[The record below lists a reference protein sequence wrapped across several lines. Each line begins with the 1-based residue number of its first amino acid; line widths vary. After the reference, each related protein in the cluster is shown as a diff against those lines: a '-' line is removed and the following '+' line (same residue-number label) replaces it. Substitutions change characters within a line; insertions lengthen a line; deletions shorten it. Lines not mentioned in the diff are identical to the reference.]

1 VAYQTKV
8 GAKSVGVIPAHP
20 GNVVHKI
27 MNRRGPA
34 QRALE
39 SCRRKDETEVN
50 LVRFRVAILRE
61 CSAREAVVETVD
73 DRVAQR
79 PDVAHRESF
88 WMVPRGERRSIWK
101 TLNVIARR
109 AAVRRKVN
117 STRDGVAL
125 IIATSK

>member
-1 VAYQTKV
+1 
-8 GAKSVGVIPAHP
+8 
-20 GNVVHKI
+20 

-73 DRVAQR
+73 YRVAQR

-88 WMVPRGERRSIWK
+88 WMVQRSGRARIEAEAARVQSVTDRRVICRIALGRSRQYGECLR
-101 TLNVIARR
+101 VYARTGI
-109 AAVRRKVN
+109 VVE
-117 STRDGVAL
+117 
-125 IIATSK
+125 